1 MQNRSM
7 LMLATLTSAWLKKYI
22 ISKIIKKY
30 IISRVGY
37 NAVLSELFAN
47 DSNGV
52 VLELV

>member
-1 MQNRSM
+1 M
-7 LMLATLTSAWLKKYI
+7 AKKKYI

-30 IISRVGY
+30 IIRVGY